1 MWRPRK
7 EREERWRR
15 RVRRDRRRGERRT
28 FVCTICERTVPF
40 AWSCPCG
47 FMICDECFAENAW
60 GMTCNYVTWQCP
72 DCGAWRSF

>member
-1 MWRPRK
+1 M
-7 EREERWRR
+7 
-15 RVRRDRRRGERRT
+15 
-28 FVCTICERTVPF
+28 PF